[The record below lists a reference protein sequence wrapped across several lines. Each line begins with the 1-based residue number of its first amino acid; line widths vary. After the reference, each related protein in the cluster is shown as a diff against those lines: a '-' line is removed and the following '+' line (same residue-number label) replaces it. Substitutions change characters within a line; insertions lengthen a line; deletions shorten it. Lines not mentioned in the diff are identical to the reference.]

1 MNFFTSGVT
10 ALLPRNRL
18 SFRLMLS
25 ITLITITVMSFSF
38 FLNIN
43 QQRLR
48 AEKELREKARTITK
62 QFLAIRTF
70 IAESQDTTEISRQ
83 QAQEYKH
90 LDPVAVEK
98 GIADIFGKETRVTF
112 KEIWLGASK
121 PQNMPDAFEVNLVK
135 KFAATPQTKDLWGVD
150 IKEGQRTFRY
160 MVPIYMEESCLNC
173 HGGEPGGQQIGGFS
187 RVGHKLGDFVGA
199 ISINIP
205 MNVFEANLRTDML
218 IYLTFTIVLIL
229 LSITS
234 TYVLMSRLVTN
245 PLGKLTSMATE
256 IGRGNLNFRMGDF
269 KASGEI
275 GVLTTEFKS
284 MAAKL
289 KDLYQGLEDKVAVRT
304 QQLTTANALLSA
316 QQEELKKINQE
327 LSKANRLKS
336 EFLASM
342 SHELRTPLTSI
353 IAFTELLLERVP
365 GEINE
370 VQAEYLNDISES
382 SHQLLDSINDLLDF
396 AKIEAG
402 RMELYLK
409 EFNAGDVV
417 AEVEH
422 ETMPL
427 ALKKGLDLSWEVQ
440 EDLPNV
446 VADRR
451 KVNQIL
457 LNLVSNAIKF
467 TPRGGRVK
475 IAASYQPEASEIT
488 ITVKDTGIGIAKPDQ
503 ELIFE
508 KFRQVDGSSTREHR
522 GTGLG
527 LALVKHLV
535 EMHHGKLWVKSDLG
549 KGSLFGFTIPL
560 RAYNGQQQRQEETSE
575 VTDNG
580 SEKDSRCG

>member
-1 MNFFTSGVT
+1 MKIFTNEVI

-48 AEKELREKARTITK
+48 AVNELREKARAITK

-70 IAESQDTTEISRQ
+70 IAESQDTTEIDRGHQ
-83 QAQEYKH
+83 QEYKH

-98 GIADIFGKETRVTF
+98 GIEDIFGKGTKVTF

-135 KFAATPQTKDLWGVD
+135 QFAATPQTKDLWGVD

-160 MVPIYMEESCLNC
+160 MVPIYMGESCLTC
-173 HGGEPGGQQIGGFS
+173 HGGEPGGQQIGGFP

-205 MNVFEANLRTDML
+205 MDVFEANLRTDTL

-245 PLGKLTSMATE
+245 PLGRLTSMATE
-256 IGRGNLNFRMGDF
+256 IGRGNLNIQMNDF

-275 GVLTTEFKS
+275 GVLAREFKS

-289 KDLYQGLEDKVAVRT
+289 KDLYQGLEEKVAVRT

-353 IAFTELLLERVP
+353 IAFTELLLEKVP
-365 GEINE
+365 GELNE
-370 VQAEYLNDISES
+370 V
-382 SHQLLDSINDLLDF
+382 
-396 AKIEAG
+396 
-402 RMELYLK
+402 
-409 EFNAGDVV
+409 
-417 AEVEH
+417 
-422 ETMPL
+422 
-427 ALKKGLDLSWEVQ
+427 
-440 EDLPNV
+440 
-446 VADRR
+446 
-451 KVNQIL
+451 
-457 LNLVSNAIKF
+457 
-467 TPRGGRVK
+467 
-475 IAASYQPEASEIT
+475 
-488 ITVKDTGIGIAKPDQ
+488 
-503 ELIFE
+503 
-508 KFRQVDGSSTREHR
+508 
-522 GTGLG
+522 
-527 LALVKHLV
+527 
-535 EMHHGKLWVKSDLG
+535 
-549 KGSLFGFTIPL
+549 
-560 RAYNGQQQRQEETSE
+560 
-575 VTDNG
+575 
-580 SEKDSRCG
+580 